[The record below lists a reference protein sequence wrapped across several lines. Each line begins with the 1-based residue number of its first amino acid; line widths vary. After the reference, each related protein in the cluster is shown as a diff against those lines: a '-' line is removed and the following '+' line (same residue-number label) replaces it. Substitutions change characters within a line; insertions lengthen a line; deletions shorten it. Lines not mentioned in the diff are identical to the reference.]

1 MSRNVAQIIQNA
13 CGQAPARAMEV
24 FSRFAPFPESPRIPL
39 DGLQD
44 TAYDSSMMDA
54 RDNMAVAASAPIM
67 HTRSHGH
74 LFALIWLAA
83 PYIGHSGESA
93 RPRELLQGLASGD
106 RPRRPT
112 LDRIKTCE
120 PARCSTAT
128 VVGLGA
134 RGQGQAGIRNHR

>member
-1 MSRNVAQIIQNA
+1 MSRHVAQIIQNS
-13 CGQAPARAMEV
+13 CGQAPARRRQT
-24 FSRFAPFPESPRIPL
+24 FCRSTSFPQSCRIPL

-83 PYIGHSGESA
+83 PYIGYSGESA

-134 RGQGQAGIRNHR
+134 RGQGHVSIRNHR